1 MRGRPRESCDPM
13 AKAVDDRS
21 VTKGSAVF
29 DRLAEPVLAYG
40 ERLATVQGEDMN
52 DLLRHAA
59 TLLDRF
65 AADAQRAGVIL
76 SAIPP
81 ARYALALILDVKARA
96 NRAFDLRVWAAGA
109 HRYLF
114 DGRDISPGTL
124 HDFISKAAEAGHDFD
139 GVRGFL
145 QSCLARI
152 ESQRRSFDTSQGTNW
167 TGIVIVLITAFV
179 LAVLGRVGFAEWRY
193 HHALTLVFQAE
204 ALQIGLDRSG
214 EVPNLAQRLDQLATA
229 AQRVRVAR
237 DKAPLT
243 LFSGLAGFD
252 AADRADAVYLAALQR
267 HLPGVLAKGID
278 LSIASDGG
286 AAALYDTLRA
296 WSILSGQADWAPDY
310 LAGWAAEQAAR
321 NPMLAGLSTHIPRL
335 APPALPLPQPDAEL
349 LAQAA
354 GFAAEADEADRAFLE
369 LRRSKAA
376 TELPAWQASVA
387 IAGLADVMQRPS
399 GLPITAT
406 IPGLFT
412 APGWDYARDFGAGI
426 AVQTARTEAARL
438 FPKPPENQNTT
449 PDLVMDSLQRETLR
463 QWRGLLD
470 DLRVRS
476 FNDPETA
483 VLVSGKLALEKS
495 PLDTLLREIW
505 AQAGGNDRKRSHA
518 QQLSVAAEF
527 AAMIQYVEQGRMTE
541 IAALFA
547 SLNVALGAKDRDED
561 KGQQRLMTAQD
572 RARSVAALRVAPRVV
587 VQIVEDTL
595 AQTGVAHADLLTNP
609 LTRAWQT
616 EALQACTE
624 TTTAH
629 FPFADGED
637 ADLAMVSRVLA
648 PGGVVD
654 RFFRSRV
661 EPLLDT
667 SALPWRWKP
676 EARFAGLTPDSA
688 LFFQRSQAVS
698 AGLFGSGGQIGT
710 DLTLTALA
718 ERGKSFISI
727 GGQGGPVEATTDSL
741 RLNWPGTEPGKGID
755 ISFQTPE
762 GEARLTQTGDWGLL
776 RLLSPLRLRE
786 RDDGK
791 RFLVDLRSGDA
802 RLFLEI
808 GFANEANPLSTLR
821 FLRGFSCPPV
831 L

>member
-1 MRGRPRESCDPM
+1 M
-13 AKAVDDRS
+13 AKVRDDPD
-21 VTKGSAVF
+21 VTKGSVVF
-29 DRLAEPVLAYG
+29 DRLATPVLAYG
-40 ERLATVQGEDMN
+40 ERLAKVQGEDMN

-65 AADAQRAGVIL
+65 AADAQRAGVIP

-81 ARYALALILDVKARA
+81 ARYALALILDVRARA

-114 DGRDISPGTL
+114 DGRDISTGTL
-124 HDFISKAAEAGHDFD
+124 RDFISKAAEAGHDFD

-145 QSCLARI
+145 HTSLARI
-152 ESQRRSFDTSQGTNW
+152 EGQRRSFDTSQGTNW
-167 TGIVIVLITAFV
+167 TGIVTVLITAFV
-179 LAVLGRVGFAEWRY
+179 LAVVGRVGFVEWR
-193 HHALTLVFQAE
+193 HHRDLTQVFQAA
-204 ALQIGLDRSG
+204 ALQIGLDRTG
-214 EVPNLAQRLDQLATA
+214 QMPDFAARLDQLATA
-229 AQRVRVAR
+229 VQRVQVER
-237 DKAPLT
+237 DKIPLT
-243 LFSGLAGFD
+243 LLSDLAGFD
-252 AADRADAVYLAALQR
+252 AADQADEVYLTALQR
-267 HLPGVLAKGID
+267 HLPGVLAQGVD
-278 LSIASDGG
+278 LAIASDGEP
-286 AAALYDTLRA
+286 AALYDTLRA
-296 WSILSGQADWAPDY
+296 WSILSGQADWVPDY
-310 LAGWAAEQAAR
+310 LAGWAADQAVRIPA
-321 NPMLAGLSTHIPRL
+321 LAGLSAHIQRL
-335 APPALPLPQPDAEL
+335 APPTEALRQPDAEL

-354 GFAAEADEADRAFLE
+354 LFAADAGEAARASLE

-376 TELPAWQASVA
+376 SDLPLWQPDIA
-387 IAGLADVMQRPS
+387 IPALSDMLQRRS
-399 GLPITAT
+399 GLPM
-406 IPGLFT
+406 T
-412 APGWDYARDFGAGI
+412 APVAGLYTAVGWEYARDFGTGI
-426 AVQTARTEAARL
+426 AVQTARAEAVRL
-438 FPKPPENQNTT
+438 FPQAPESQNNT

-463 QWRGLLD
+463 QWSGLLD

-476 FNDPETA
+476 FTDPETA
-483 VLVSGKLALEKS
+483 VLVSGQLALAQS
-495 PLDTLLREIW
+495 PLDALLREIW

-547 SLNVALGAKDRDED
+547 SLNVALGATDRDED
-561 KGQQRLMTAQD
+561 KGQQRLMTVQD

-595 AQTGVAHADLLTNP
+595 AQTGAAHADLLSNP

-616 EALQACTE
+616 EALQACAE
-624 TTTAH
+624 ATTAH

-637 ADLAMVSRVLA
+637 ADQASVSRALA

-654 RFFRSRV
+654 RFFRNRA

-688 LFFQRSQAVS
+688 VFFQKAQTVS
-698 AGLFGSGGQIGT
+698 AGLFGPTGQLGT

-718 ERGKSFISI
+718 ERGKSFMSI

-741 RLNWPGTEPGKGID
+741 RLNWPGTAPEKGID
-755 ISFQTPE
+755 ITFQTPE
-762 GEARLTQTGDWGLL
+762 GEARLTQPGSWGLL
-776 RLLSPLRLRE
+776 RLLSPLRMRE
-786 RDDGK
+786 RDGGK
-791 RFLVDLRSGDA
+791 RFLVDLRSGGA

-808 GFANEANPLSTLR
+808 GFTNAANPLSSLR
-821 FLRGFSCPPV
+821 LLKGFSCPPV

>member
-1 MRGRPRESCDPM
+1 M
-13 AKAVDDRS
+13 ATRRDDLRA
-21 VTKGSAVF
+21 TKGCAVF
-29 DRLAEPVLAYG
+29 DRLAEPVLAYA
-40 ERLATVQGEDMN
+40 ERLAEVQGEDMN

-65 AADAQRAGVIL
+65 AADAQRAGVIA

-81 ARYALALILDVKARA
+81 ARYALALTLDVRARA
-96 NRAFDLRVWAAGA
+96 NRAFDLRIWAAGA

-114 DGRDISPGTL
+114 DGRDISAGTL

-145 QSCLARI
+145 QTSLARI
-152 ESQRRSFDTSQGTNW
+152 EGQRRNFDTSQGTNW
-167 TGIVIVLITAFV
+167 TGIVTVLITAFV
-179 LAVLGRVGFAEWRY
+179 LAVVGRAGFVEWRY
-193 HHALTLVFQAE
+193 HRALTEVFQAE

-214 EVPNLAQRLDQLATA
+214 TIPDLAPRLDQLAA
-229 AQRVRVAR
+229 AVLRVRVER
-237 DKAPLT
+237 DKSPLT
-243 LFSGLAGFD
+243 LFSGLVGFD
-252 AADRADAVYLAALQR
+252 AAEQADGAYLAALQR
-267 HLPGVLAKGID
+267 HVPMVLAQGVD
-278 LSIASDGG
+278 LAIASDGEP
-286 AAALYDTLRA
+286 AVLYDTVRA
-296 WSILSGQADWAPDY
+296 WSILSGQAGWSPDY
-310 LAGWAAEQAAR
+310 LAGWAADQAVR
-321 NPMLAGLSTHIPRL
+321 NPALAGLLAHIQRL
-335 APPALPLPQPDAEL
+335 APPTQTLPQPDAEL

-354 GFAAEADEADRAFLE
+354 SFAAEAGEAERAFLE

-376 TELPAWQASVA
+376 SDLPLWQPDIA
-387 IAGLADVMQRPS
+387 IPGLSDVMQRRS
-399 GLPITAT
+399 GLPMTEPIA
-406 IPGLFT
+406 GLFT
-412 APGWDYARDFGAGI
+412 AAGWDYARDFGAGS
-426 AVQTARTEAARL
+426 AVQTARAEAARL
-438 FPKPPENQNTT
+438 FPKAPENQNNT

-463 QWRGLLD
+463 QWSGLLD

-476 FNDPETA
+476 FTDPETA
-483 VLVSGKLALEKS
+483 VLVSGHLALAKS
-495 PLDTLLREIW
+495 PLDALLREIW

-527 AAMIQYVEQGRMTE
+527 AAMIQYVEQGRMGE

-547 SLNVALGAKDRDED
+547 SLNVALGATDRDED
-561 KGQQRLMTAQD
+561 KGQQRLMTVQD

-595 AQTGVAHADLLTNP
+595 AQTGAAHADLLSNP
-609 LTRAWQT
+609 LTRAWQI
-616 EALQACTE
+616 EALQACSE
-624 TTTAH
+624 ATTAR
-629 FPFADGED
+629 FPFAEGED
-637 ADLAMVSRVLA
+637 ADLATVTRLLA

-654 RFFRSRV
+654 RFFRNRA

-676 EARFAGLTPDSA
+676 EARFAGLSPDSA
-688 LFFQRSQAVS
+688 QFFEKAQTVS
-698 AGLFGSGGQIGT
+698 AGLFGPGGQLGAE
-710 DLTLTALA
+710 LTLTALA
-718 ERGKSFISI
+718 ERGKSFMSI

-741 RLNWPGTEPGKGID
+741 RLTWPGTEPGKGID

-762 GEARLTQTGDWGLL
+762 GEARLAEPGSWGLL

-791 RFLVDLRSGDA
+791 RFLVDLRSGGA

-808 GFANEANPLSTLR
+808 GFAEEANPLSSLR
-821 FLRGFSCPPV
+821 LLKGFSCPPV

>member
-1 MRGRPRESCDPM
+1 M
-13 AKAVDDRS
+13 AKGLVDRT
-21 VTKGSAVF
+21 VTKNSAEF
-29 DRLAEPVLAYG
+29 DRLAGPILAYG
-40 ERLATVQGEDMN
+40 DRLATVQGEDMN

-65 AADAQRAGVIL
+65 AADAQRAGVIP

-114 DGRDISPGTL
+114 DGRDISAGSL
-124 HDFISKAAEAGHDFD
+124 HDFIGKAAEAGPDFD
-139 GVRGFL
+139 GLRGFL
-145 QSCLARI
+145 QTSLARI
-152 ESQRRSFDTSQGTNW
+152 EGQRRSFDTSQGTNW
-167 TGIVIVLITAFV
+167 TGIVTVLIMAFV
-179 LAVLGRVGFAEWRY
+179 LAALGRAGFVEWRY
-193 HHALTLVFQAE
+193 HRALTEVFQAE
-204 ALQIGLDRSG
+204 ALQIGLDRRG
-214 EVPNLAQRLDQLATA
+214 KMPDLAQRLDQLATA
-229 AQRVRVAR
+229 AHRVRVER

-243 LFSGLAGFD
+243 LFSSLAGFD
-252 AADRADAVYLAALQR
+252 AADQAAAVYLAALQR
-267 HLPGVLAKGID
+267 HLPEVLAQGVD
-278 LSIASDGG
+278 LAIASDGE
-286 AAALYDTLRA
+286 AAVLYDTVRA

-310 LAGWAAEQAAR
+310 LAGWAVDQAAR
-321 NPMLAGLSTHIPRL
+321 NPALSGLSLHIQKL
-335 APPALPLPQPDAEL
+335 MPPAQALPQPDAEL

-354 GFAAEADEADRAFLE
+354 SFAAEASEADRAFLE
-369 LRRSKAA
+369 LRRSKAVA
-376 TELPAWQASVA
+376 ELPPWLGNTV
-387 IAGLADVMQRPS
+387 IPGLSDVMQRKS
-399 GLPITAT
+399 GRQISQPIA
-406 IPGLFT
+406 GLFT
-412 APGWDYARDFGAGI
+412 AAGWDYSRDFGAGI
-426 AVQTARTEAARL
+426 AVQTARAEAVRL
-438 FPKPPENQNTT
+438 FPKPPESQNST
-449 PDLVMDSLQRETLR
+449 PDQVMDSLQRETLR
-463 QWRGLLD
+463 QWSGLLD

-476 FNDPETA
+476 FTDPETA
-483 VLVSGKLALEKS
+483 VLVSGELALVKS
-495 PLDTLLREIW
+495 PLDALLREIW
-505 AQAGGNDRKRSHA
+505 AQAGGNDRKRSHP

-547 SLNVALGAKDRDED
+547 SLNVALGATDRDED
-561 KGQQRLMTAQD
+561 KGQQRLMTVQD

-595 AQTGVAHADLLTNP
+595 AQTGAAHADLLSNP

-624 TTTAH
+624 ATAAH

-637 ADLAMVSRVLA
+637 ADLASVTQVLS

-654 RFFRSRV
+654 RFFRNRA

-688 LFFQRSQAVS
+688 LFFQKAQAVS
-698 AGLFGSGGQIGT
+698 AGLFGPTGQLGT
-710 DLTLTALA
+710 ELTLTALA
-718 ERGKSFISI
+718 ERGKSFMSI

-741 RLNWPGTEPGKGID
+741 RLNWPGAEPGKGID

-762 GEARLTQTGDWGLL
+762 GEARLTQAGNWGLL

-786 RDDGK
+786 RDGGK
-791 RFLVDLRSGDA
+791 RFLVDLRSGGA

-808 GFANEANPLSTLR
+808 GFANEANPLSSLR
-821 FLRGFSCPPV
+821 LLKGFSCPPV